1 MATLTVRLPD
11 DKHLRL
17 KALAKRKRISVNKLL
32 EELST
37 QAIAEFDAETR
48 FRAMAAK
55 GSIEKGLEVLDRL
68 DKAFQ
73 G

>member
-17 KALAKRKRISVNKLL
+17 KALAQRKHISVNKLL

-48 FRAMAAK
+48 FRSMASK
-55 GSIEKGLEVLDRL
+55 GSIKQGLEVLDRL
-68 DKAFQ
+68 DKALQ

>member
-17 KALAKRKRISVNKLL
+17 KALAQRKHISVNKLL

-48 FRAMAAK
+48 FRAMASK
-55 GSIEKGLEVLDRL
+55 GSIKQGLEVLDRL
-68 DKAFQ
+68 DKALQ

>member
-11 DKHLRL
+11 DKHMRL
-17 KALAKRKRISVNKLL
+17 KALAKRKHISVNKLL

-48 FRAMAAK
+48 FRSMAAK
-55 GSIEKGLEVLDRL
+55 GSIKKGLEILDRL
-68 DKAFQ
+68 DQAFQ
-73 G
+73 D